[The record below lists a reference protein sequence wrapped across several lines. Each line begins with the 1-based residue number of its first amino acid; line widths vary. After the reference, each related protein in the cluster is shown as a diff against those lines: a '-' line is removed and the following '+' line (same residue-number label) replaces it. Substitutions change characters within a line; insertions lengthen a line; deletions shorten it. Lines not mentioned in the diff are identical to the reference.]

1 MLKFFFESKN
11 ISNFV
16 NIQIVWFLHISL
28 RNNYNNKFLWMSK
41 KKLFIFH
48 VSEERRAEEKKK
60 KRSQQRRSEV
70 VTAHRGTGRGIRWTG
85 DRNACPNSHVATFQ
99 NSRKG
104 EREGIECT
112 PLRSRTVT
120 FSTLTSAKHI
130 SALFAVRE
138 WMAQIKKRFLK
149 FPHENNSLPFPIYIS
164 SSIPVPLICTQ
175 TRFPE
180 QLQRISTDESRRA
193 ASIMGITCLKR
204 VLHDVYLGS
213 FKRAAWFNLGI

>member
-1 MLKFFFESKN
+1 ML
-11 ISNFV
+11 V
-16 NIQIVWFLHISL
+16 
-28 RNNYNNKFLWMSK
+28 
-41 KKLFIFH
+41 FH

-60 KRSQQRRSEV
+60 KEANSDDQRWLQYTGVQEGGFVGRGTETRVQIPTWRRSRIL
-70 VTAHRGTGRGIRWTG
+70 AGGG
-85 DRNACPNSHVATFQ
+85 
-99 NSRKG
+99 
-104 EREGIECT
+104 GIECT

-213 FKRAAWFNLGI
+213 FKRAAWFNLDI